1 MYAPFETPLGSSF
14 CTETVSALGMGF
26 LGNLIILQIIV
37 SGLGAG
43 SCWQKI
49 VPSAAQRSVREGS
62 PRVQAPAPASGG
74 EAGEQLPC
82 LVDIE
87 ILLIIKGSLS
97 KIESSSM

>member
-1 MYAPFETPLGSSF
+1 
-14 CTETVSALGMGF
+14 MGF
-26 LGNLIILQIIV
+26 LCNLIILQIIV

-62 PRVQAPAPASGG
+62 SRVQTPVSASGG
-74 EAGEQLPC
+74 GEGEQLPC

-87 ILLIIKGSLS
+87 IFLLIIKGSLS